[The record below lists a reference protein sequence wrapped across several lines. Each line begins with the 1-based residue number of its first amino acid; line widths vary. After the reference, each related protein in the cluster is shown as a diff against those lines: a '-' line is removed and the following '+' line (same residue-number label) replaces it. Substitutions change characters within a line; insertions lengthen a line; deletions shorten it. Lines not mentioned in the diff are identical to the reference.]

1 MNRESEGLFSLQ
13 MVYLMCTRS
22 ITIRRVCFLI
32 IESVTVRLGQR
43 VYENDVISAILFNS
57 LDGLR
62 VFSGPFF

>member
-32 IESVTVRLGQR
+32 IESVTGRLDQR